1 MRIAAIFHIVKYG
14 WDAVNVPLEA
24 ETLAGAIKVGQYYLE
39 HSMAAFDMM
48 GLSDP
53 QDVKDAKY
61 IISRI
66 ETRDKCD
73 KRDKTITKRDL
84 LRLCRQFSTV
94 EEMEP
99 GLQVL
104 VEHGYIAIKKEKPAR
119 GGRVSE
125 QIYINPAYYQWKEE
139 QRK

>member
-1 MRIAAIFHIVKYG
+1 MKVRALLIEALVGIASAAVAAGSFCWMVKYTVLKEADMIVIAAFLWLWVACKLLT
-14 WDAVNVPLEA
+14 W
-24 ETLAGAIKVGQYYLE
+24 
-39 HSMAAFDMM
+39 
-48 GLSDP
+48 
-53 QDVKDAKY
+53 AKY

>member
-1 MRIAAIFHIVKYG
+1 MT
-14 WDAVNVPLEA
+14 NV
-24 ETLAGAIKVGQYYLE
+24 T
-39 HSMAAFDMM
+39 
-48 GLSDP
+48 
-53 QDVKDAKY
+53 
-61 IISRI
+61 
-66 ETRDKCD
+66 
-73 KRDKTITKRDL
+73 KTITKRDL
-84 LRLCRQFSTV
+84 LRIMSAVFNGGRDGT
-94 EEMEP
+94 